1 MTPTPNNITHL
12 KNAVV
17 FAATLVNS
25 IYEKLEDGKLKFFE
39 GLQLALQL
47 SQVNEIIKNAA
58 LIKAEYQD
66 LDESERLQLV
76 DAVKDE
82 LNLPNEK
89 AERIT
94 EYSFELLTLISS
106 MAQEFKK

>member
-1 MTPTPNNITHL
+1 MTPAPNNITHL
-12 KNAVV
+12 KNAVILC
-17 FAATLVNS
+17 ASLVNS

-39 GLQLALQL
+39 GLQLALEL
-47 SQVNEIIKNAA
+47 SKVNEIIKNAA

-82 LNLPNEK
+82 LNIANEK
-89 AERIT
+89 AERVT

-106 MAQEFKK
+106 IAQEFKQ